1 MALLTTPIAATMPKR
16 CVRLVG
22 FVLMLMI
29 SGSVALVLTGQSPS
43 NEAVLPFTIN
53 TSDETLNDLQTRI
66 RSTRFP
72 DEIPDS
78 DWDYGTNR
86 TYLQELVKYWQ
97 EEFDWRAQEQR
108 LNKFNQYK
116 TNINGLN
123 IHFIHQRSTHAN
135 AMPLLLLNGWPSSI
149 DEYSKVIGPLT
160 DPVRYGGSANHAF
173 HVIIPSMPGY
183 GFSDKPRTSGF
194 DTEQMSEFWVTLMS
208 RLGYTKYGTHAS
220 DWGSGV
226 ANWLARKDSQ
236 HMVGLHL
243 IGCEGVLRS
252 AVPLGKPADM
262 EVDGFGYVE
271 IQSTKVQT
279 IGYGLTDSPVGL
291 AAWIIEKYHGWSDHD
306 GNIEHTYTK
315 DELLTNIM
323 IYWVTN
329 SITSASRLYYE
340 SRHGTPRPTSPIT
353 VPVGCAG
360 FVERYD
366 QRARTDDEAR
376 TVAEQRYNIVRWTEM
391 PRGGHFPALEQPD
404 LWLADVRAFF
414 ADLR

>member
-1 MALLTTPIAATMPKR
+1 
-16 CVRLVG
+16 
-22 FVLMLMI
+22 MI

-53 TSDETLNDLQTRI
+53 TSDETLSDLQTRI

-97 EEFDWRAQEQR
+97 KEFDWRAQEQR

-226 ANWLARKDSQ
+226 ANWLARKDAQ

>member
-1 MALLTTPIAATMPKR
+1 MPKR

>member
-1 MALLTTPIAATMPKR
+1 MLTTQISATMPKR

-22 FVLMLMI
+22 FVLMLLI
-29 SGSVALVLTGQSPS
+29 SGTVALVLTGQSPS
-43 NEAVLPFTIN
+43 NEVVLPFTIN
-53 TSDETLNDLQTRI
+53 ISDDTLSDLQVRI
-66 RSTRFP
+66 HSTRFP
-72 DEIPDS
+72 DEIPNS

-116 TNINGLN
+116 TNINGLD
-123 IHFIHQRSTHAN
+123 IHFIHQRSPHED

-149 DEYSKVIGPLT
+149 DEYSKVTGPLT
-160 DPVRYGGSANHAF
+160 DPVRYGGSADHAF
-173 HVIIPSMPGY
+173 HVVIPSMPGY
-183 GFSDKPRTSGF
+183 GFSEKPRTSGF
-194 DTEQMSEFWVTLMS
+194 DTQRMSEFWVTLMS

-226 ANWLARKDSQ
+226 ANWLARKDAE

-252 AVPLGKPADM
+252 AVPLGKPTDM

-279 IGYGLTDSPVGL
+279 IGYGLADSPVGL

-323 IYWVTN
+323 IYWLTN

-340 SRHGTPRPTSPIT
+340 SRHGTPRSTDPIT
-353 VPVGCAG
+353 LPVGCAG

-376 TVAEQRYNIVRWTEM
+376 TAAEQRYNIVRWTEM